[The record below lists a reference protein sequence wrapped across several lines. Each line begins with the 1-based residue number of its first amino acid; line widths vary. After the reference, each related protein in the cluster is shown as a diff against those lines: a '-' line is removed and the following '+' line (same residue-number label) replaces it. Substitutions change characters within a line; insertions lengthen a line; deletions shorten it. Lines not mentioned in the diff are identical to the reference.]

1 MARAKEFDTE
11 QVLRKAT
18 SVFGAYGYEGTSLS
32 ILLKELGIARQSLY
46 DTYGTK
52 HDLFVSA
59 LKFYVQQKTEA
70 SVILLERSS
79 SVRDGIQHLF
89 DEAVNVLTDPDRRN
103 ECFIINSAVEQA
115 PQQHEIAFFIQ
126 TNNRW
131 MENIFYTAL
140 LRGCEAGELQFQEQE
155 LRRISRFLNYTRLS
169 LTYAAKS
176 GATEEELRELVLTT
190 LMVLD

>member
-70 SVILLERSS
+70 SVLLLERST
-79 SVRDGIQHLF
+79 SVREGIQHLF
-89 DEAVNVLTDPDRRN
+89 DEAVNVLTDPHRRN

-115 PQQHEIAFFIQ
+115 PQQHEIASFIQ

-131 MENIFYTAL
+131 MENILYTAL
-140 LRGCEAGELQFQEQE
+140 LRGCAAGELQFQEQE